1 MLEESNS
8 YKQRYTDK
16 EELIDTVSI
25 FSNAHTAALCKK
37 QLQWDRLNNSSQ
49 SEFHWKLVRFKRA
62 HIIINSYFLTASL
75 IWSQK
80 Y

>member
-8 YKQRYTDK
+8 DKQRYTDK

-37 QLQWDRLNNSSQ
+37 QLQWDRMNNSSQ
-49 SEFHWKLVRFKRA
+49 SEFH
-62 HIIINSYFLTASL
+62 
-75 IWSQK
+75 
-80 Y
+80 